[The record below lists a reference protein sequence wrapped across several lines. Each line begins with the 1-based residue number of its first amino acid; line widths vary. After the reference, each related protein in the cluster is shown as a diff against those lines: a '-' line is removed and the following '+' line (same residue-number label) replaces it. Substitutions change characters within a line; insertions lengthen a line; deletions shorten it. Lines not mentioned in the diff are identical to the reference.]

1 MTMKTTIMIIILL
14 KGDVKAPHESRGF
27 CFGFEVQRLYDN
39 NDTKTALQQEQ
50 ITPKRAARGH
60 GNGVYDKC
68 LTEIT
73 KTKLSIMGPDANTDF
88 LVDNVTLYEVPENSN
103 WRTEADTNI
112 EKYRKSDIKL
122 K

>member
-1 MTMKTTIMIIILL
+1 MMKTTIMIIILL
-14 KGDVKAPHESRGF
+14 KGDVKAPHESRGLSL
-27 CFGFEVQRLYDN
+27 GFEVQRLYDN

-50 ITPKRAARGH
+50 ITPTRTARGH

-73 KTKLSIMGPDANTDF
+73 KTKLNIMGPDANTDF
-88 LVDNVTLYEVPENSN
+88 LVDNVTLYEVPENPN

-112 EKYRKSDIKL
+112 EKHRKSDIKL